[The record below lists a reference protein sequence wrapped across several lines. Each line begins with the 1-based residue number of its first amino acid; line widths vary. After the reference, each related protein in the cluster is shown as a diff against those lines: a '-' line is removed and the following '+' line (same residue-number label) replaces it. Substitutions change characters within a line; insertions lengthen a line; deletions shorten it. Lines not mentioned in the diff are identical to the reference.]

1 MNPRGV
7 GIANIISH
15 TELAATAATIIHGY
29 SHTATDSLIPS
40 MHQIIKQLS
49 HPNLHRH
56 HIKGNVLQSI
66 AKAIHHRPFIST
78 KSNLTQVLLAIN
90 MLTLFLE
97 N

>member
-1 MNPRGV
+1 MTNT
-7 GIANIISH
+7 ISH
-15 TELAATAATIIHGY
+15 AELAPIAAAIIHGY
-29 SHTATDSLIPS
+29 SHIATDSLTS
-40 MHQIIKQLS
+40 MHQFKKQLP

-56 HIKGNVLQSI
+56 HIQGHVLHSI